1 MPESGRNWEPGQDCF
16 LLAVA
21 KSCCFSPLASGI
33 SCSSYLWIVPI
44 SSIRN
49 GQPQDHYWLP
59 GQERSN
65 PALP

>member
-21 KSCCFSPLASGI
+21 KSCRFSPLVSGI

-49 GQPQDHYWLP
+49 GQPQEHYWLR